1 MTHYEELLCKNPQV
15 QLETVQTLNPATFLP
30 TEAGIPD
37 RNCEELMDEM
47 YSSRLDLMDSP
58 LQNPKLE
65 QFTDGSSFIQ
75 DEQHKA
81 GSAITTPDKIE
92 KAEALLQ
99 GWSAQRAELR
109 ALAQA
114 LRHAKGKRVSI
125 YTDSRYAFATLRV
138 HGAIHRERGLLT
150 LGERRLRAKKKSFSC

>member
-1 MTHYEELLCKNPQV
+1 MTDIL
-15 QLETVQTLNPATFLP
+15 
-30 TEAGIPD
+30 
-37 RNCEELMDEM
+37 
-47 YSSRLDLMDSP
+47 
-58 LQNPKLE
+58 LQNPELE
-65 QFTDGSSFIQ
+65 MFTDGSSFIPEGQ
-75 DEQHKA
+75 CKA
-81 GSAITTPDKIE
+81 GSATRTTDE
-92 KAEALLQ
+92 GAKAETLPQ

-150 LGERRLRAKKKSFSC
+150 PGERRLKAKKKSFSC

>member
-1 MTHYEELLCKNPQV
+1 MTHCEELLCKNPQV
-15 QLETVQTLNPATFLP
+15 QLETAQTLNPATFLP

-37 RNCEELMDEM
+37 RNCEELIDEI

-92 KAEALLQ
+92 KAEVLLQ
-99 GWSAQRAELR
+99 GWSPLQAELW
-109 ALAQA
+109 AFAQA
-114 LRHAKGKRVSI
+114 LRHAEGKGVN
-125 YTDSRYAFATLRV
+125 F
-138 HGAIHRERGLLT
+138 
-150 LGERRLRAKKKSFSC
+150 